1 MNTTYFWIVTRNLP
15 TTSASMSIRSDNIRK
30 AVQADVAK
38 ALDSV
43 KEHMAKLQN
52 LDLEKALDLDW
63 CLGSRFDIF

>member
-1 MNTTYFWIVTRNLP
+1 
-15 TTSASMSIRSDNIRK
+15 MSIRSDNIRK

-63 CLGSRFDIF
+63 CLGSRFDIFGSRY